1 MNHPPSQGM
10 RTVVAMVVPMG
21 DDGCLYC
28 PVSVCSF
35 PLPLENWGGGVGGV
49 DISIVSAAHAHLHIY
64 IIVYQ

>member
-35 PLPLENWGGGVGGV
+35 PLPLKNWGGGGYIDSVRRTCTFT
-49 DISIVSAAHAHLHIY
+49 HLHHCVS
-64 IIVYQ
+64 III

>member
-35 PLPLENWGGGVGGV
+35 PLPLKNWGGWGGGGW
-49 DISIVSAAHAHLHIY
+49 IY
-64 IIVYQ
+64 R